1 MVCNWLDGSA
11 CQLAPRRRL
20 GLLAAAM
27 VILTSAG
34 CLRPADKEV
43 VVYTALDREFSQP
56 VFDEFTRRTGI
67 QVRAKYDTEANKTV
81 GLANL
86 ILHERAR
93 PRCDVFWNN
102 ELLHT
107 LRLQQAGL
115 LAEYRSP
122 VAEAYPAAFRSPSGL
137 WHGFAA
143 RARILLVNIDR
154 VPGDRRPRSLEDLL
168 DPQWRGQTGIAKP
181 LFGTTATQAACLF
194 AAWGPERARAFLGNL
209 AEQGV
214 QVFPGN
220 RQVAQAVASGQL
232 AFGLTD
238 TDDAALEI
246 EKGSRVAIVYPD
258 GNSFGQQ
265 TPPQPAGGAQLPAG
279 EAQLPAGGG
288 TLVIPN
294 SLAILAGCPH
304 PETARQL
311 VDFLLSAEVEAAL
324 AKGPSGQIPL
334 QPGIPPPRHLAGIQ
348 DVEPMQVDFAAAA
361 AYWSEAAEWLAGR
374 FGEDAAGGGA
384 PAEGSDPSR

>member
-1 MVCNWLDGSA
+1 MVLW
-11 CQLAPRRRL
+11 
-20 GLLAAAM
+20 
-27 VILTSAG
+27 TSAG

-56 VFDEFTRRTGI
+56 IFDEFTRRTGI

-122 VAEAYPAAFRSPSGL
+122 MAEAYPAAYRSPSGL

-143 RARILLVNIDR
+143 RARILLVNTDR
-154 VPGDRRPRSLEDLL
+154 VPGNRRPRSLEDLL

-194 AAWGPERARAFLGNL
+194 AAWGPERAQAFLGKL
-209 AEQGV
+209 VEQGV
-214 QVFPGN
+214 QVLPGN

-246 EKGSRVAIVYPD
+246 EKGSPVAIVYPD
-258 GNSFGQQ
+258 ANSFPEEAAGL
-265 TPPQPAGGAQLPAG
+265 PAGGQQRPA
-279 EAQLPAGGG
+279 AGG

-324 AKGPSGQIPL
+324 ARGPSAQIPL
-334 QPGIPPPRHLAGIQ
+334 QPGVPAPRHLGGIQ
-348 DVEPMQVDFAAAA
+348 NVELMQVDFAAAA
-361 AYWSEAAEWLAGR
+361 MLWNEAAQWLAGR
-374 FGEDAAGGGA
+374 FNEDASGGEA
-384 PAEGSDPSR
+384 PAEGSAPAR